1 MIMTEIIN
9 STTLGRQ
16 LKITEREL
24 MGYSLGGL
32 MYTPAHNKKACD
44 FLISKKYSGLRSAAF
59 CLEDAIADGSEAEAL
74 NTLENTFTELN
85 KAVNE
90 GQIDTDDLPYLF
102 VRVKSPEQMKRVFEL
117 TENSRIFSGFIF
129 PKFDVGNAYIF
140 LENLLKINETA
151 DNIMYGMPI
160 LESVSIAD
168 VKFRIQNL
176 SQLKDITD
184 SYREFIVN
192 IRIGGNDFC
201 SRYGVRRKINDT
213 IYDIRVISDII
224 SDIVNIFSADYVVSA
239 PVWEYFE
246 NPNDSSEG
254 WKTGLRTECEK
265 DIINGLFGKTAIHP
279 SQLPVIDDVMAVTY
293 SDYMDALSILNWN
306 DSSLAVS
313 KSAEGNRMNE
323 QKVHTR
329 WAEKV
334 LLRSAIYGIR
344 ENK

>member
-1 MIMTEIIN
+1 MSKRRGN
-9 STTLGRQ
+9 FLLLGA
-16 LKITEREL
+16 LI
-24 MGYSLGGL
+24 GFIAGL
-32 MYTPAHNKKACD
+32 FFAPKK
-44 FLISKKYSGLRSAAF
+44 
-59 CLEDAIADGSEAEAL
+59 GSELRRDAKNKIDEIK
-74 NTLENTFTELN
+74 ENPKDVLQGTF
-85 KAVNE
+85 
-90 GQIDTDDLPYLF
+90 DD
-102 VRVKSPEQMKRVFEL
+102 VKE
-117 TENSRIFSGFIF
+117 
-129 PKFDVGNAYIF
+129 
-140 LENLLKINETA
+140 KINETA
-151 DNIMYGMPI
+151 DNIIYGMPI

-168 VKFRIQNL
+168 VKSRIENL
-176 SQLKDITD
+176 SKLKVITD
-184 SYREFIVN
+184 SYRDFIVN

-201 SRYGVRRKINDT
+201 SRYGVRRKINDS

-246 NPNDSSEG
+246 NPNDSSEE
-254 WKTGLRTECEK
+254 WKTGLRAECEK

-293 SDYMDALSILNWN
+293 SDYMDAVSILNWN

-334 LLRSAIYGIR
+334 LLRSSIYGVR
-344 ENK
+344 ENI